1 MNKVEKIF
9 VVRDENEKFKQILQ
23 TLPEEHIEI
32 AEDIISYAEGELAA
46 PLSDHIHIALSDHLS
61 FAIERVQNGL
71 LVQNKL
77 LHEIKALYKKNTR
90 SACGRSDM

>member
-1 MNKVEKIF
+1 MRK
-9 VVRDENEKFKQILQ
+9 
-23 TLPEEHIEI
+23 
-32 AEDIISYAEGELAA
+32 ELAA
-46 PLSDHIHIALSDHLS
+46 PLSDHVHIALSDHLS
-61 FAIERVQNGL
+61 FAIERIQNGL